1 MKLAIIYFSATGN
14 TEKIAKKIKEQFI
27 ELKNTIDEI
36 NITDYSVRNDLK
48 YFDKYKALIFGFPIH
63 YWRAPRLIRE
73 WFTNLDGKGIKCAV
87 FFTYGGVHVG
97 VAHYDIKTILDKQ
110 NFDLVASADFLGK
123 HTYNLAGWKLMETR
137 PNEDDLKIAKE
148 FALGSYKRFQEE
160 DTGRVEFEKPKQS
173 SEKIDTMELATRRAI
188 PTPFR
193 EINECS
199 MCGTCEEVCST
210 NAMNKEKGKPNR
222 RICIRC
228 LRCVVNC
235 PDQVIIMK
243 DMSAQFQY
251 MKQQFTLTEEQLK
264 TKKSKILL

>member
-1 MKLAIIYFSATGN
+1 MNLAIIYFSATGN
-14 TEKIAKKIKEQFI
+14 TKKVAKSIKEQFHHLKVNLDEFNI
-27 ELKNTIDEI
+27 TNYSERNNLKNFK
-36 NITDYSVRNDLK
+36 K
-48 YFDKYKALIFGFPIH
+48 YEALVFGFPI
-63 YWRAPRLIRE
+63 YYGRAPRLIRE

-148 FALGSYKRFQEE
+148 FALVSYKRFQEE

-173 SEKIDTMELATRRAI
+173 SEKIDTMELAARRAI
-188 PTPFR
+188 PSPFR

-199 MCGTCEEVCST
+199 MCGTCEEVCPT
-210 NAMNKEKGKPNR
+210 NAMNKEKGKPDR

-235 PDQVIIMK
+235 PDQVLIMK
-243 DMSAQFQY
+243 DMSAQFQLQ
-251 MKQQFTLTEEQLK
+251 QQFTLIEEELII
-264 TKKSKILL
+264 KKSKILL

>member
-1 MKLAIIYFSATGN
+1 MKLAIVYFSATGN
-14 TEKIAKKIKEQFI
+14 TEKIAKTIKEQFI

-36 NITDYSVRNDLK
+36 NITNYSERNALK
-48 YFDKYKALIFGFPIH
+48 NFSLYEALIFGFPIH

-87 FFTYGGVHVG
+87 FFTYGGVNAG
-97 VAHYDIKTILDKQ
+97 IAHYNIKTIMDKQ
-110 NFDLVASADFLGK
+110 NFNLIASAEFLGK

-137 PNEDDLKIAKE
+137 PNKEDLKIAKD
-148 FALGSYKRFQEE
+148 FASKSYQRFIGK
-160 DTGRVEFEKPKQS
+160 DTSRVEFEKPKKS
-173 SEKIDTMELATRRAI
+173 NEEIDTIELAARRAI

-199 MCGTCEEVCST
+199 MCGTCEEVCPT
-210 NAMNKEKGKPNR
+210 NAMNKEKGKPDR

-235 PDQVIIMK
+235 PDQVLIMK
-243 DMSAQFQY
+243 DMSAQFQLQ
-251 MKQQFTLTEEQLK
+251 QQFTLIEEELII
-264 TKKSKILL
+264 KKSKILL